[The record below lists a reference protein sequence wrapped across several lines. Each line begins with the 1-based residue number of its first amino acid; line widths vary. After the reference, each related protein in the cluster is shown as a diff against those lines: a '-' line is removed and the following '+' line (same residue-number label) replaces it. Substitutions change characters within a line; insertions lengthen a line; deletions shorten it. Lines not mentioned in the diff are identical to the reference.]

1 MERKNRD
8 MEKKM
13 SYFDA
18 IMAIENGEFESEED
32 FLAAWQTL
40 IDSGTVW
47 KLQGYYGR
55 TAADLIRRG
64 LCKAA

>member
-1 MERKNRD
+1 

-13 SYFDA
+13 SDFDA

-47 KLQGYYGR
+47 KLQGSYGR
-55 TAADLIRRG
+55 TAADLIMQG

>member
-1 MERKNRD
+1 

-13 SYFDA
+13 SDFDA

-47 KLQGYYGR
+47 ELQGSYGR
-55 TAADLIRRG
+55 TAADLIMQG